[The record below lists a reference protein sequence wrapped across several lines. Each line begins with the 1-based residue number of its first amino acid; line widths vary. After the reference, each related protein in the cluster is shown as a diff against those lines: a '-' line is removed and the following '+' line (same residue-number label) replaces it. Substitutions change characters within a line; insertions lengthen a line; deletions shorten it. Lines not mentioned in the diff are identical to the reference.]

1 MLRPV
6 HHTLFM
12 TEVLSW
18 SLTILVLASQQPQQS
33 DMTSSHRFH
42 IWINGSHNAKESRD
56 GTFVSPGFPTTHFS
70 LATTYNFHLTHRSK
84 HGHVKLNFTDF
95 FLMPLDNSAQCGSL
109 LSDYVKIMDGTS
121 VTRHC
126 SHLRPQPYIS
136 SSHELTLEYYYT
148 PSTGSFLHH
157 SLLRVGYQFL
167 SRAEAMIEWDNL
179 IRGYYGK
186 SY

>member
-18 SLTILVLASQQPQQS
+18 SLTILVWASQQPQPT
-33 DMTSSHRFH
+33 DDRFH
-42 IWINGSHNAKESRD
+42 IWINGSHNARETRD
-56 GTFVSPGFPTTHFS
+56 GTFSSPGFPNTHFS
-70 LATTYNFHLTHRSK
+70 LPTTYEYHLVHRSR

-95 FLMPLDNSAQCGSL
+95 FLMTLDNSVQCGSML
-109 LSDYVKIMDGTS
+109 GDYVKIIDGSS

-126 SHLRPQPYIS
+126 SQLRPQPYIS
-136 SSHELTLEYYYT
+136 SSHEVILEYHYT
-148 PSTGSFLHH
+148 PTANRVVYHP
-157 SLLRVGYQFL
+157 SLFKVGYQFL
-167 SRAEAMIEWDNL
+167 SRAEAMVEWDNL

-186 SY
+186 SL